1 MLLGLQS
8 LYEPS
13 LSRFF
18 LLQTLCE
25 RSLRRFFLLQT
36 LCEPCLK
43 KTRFSTADNVRAI
56 SIRVRN
62 AFIFRSCKQFKS
74 ILFHLLPSGV
84 ISPQNRRCSG
94 ERAAQYTPCWRHGG
108 REGGN
113 APAEVRCHWHRATCG
128 PSAPC
133 VIVACRATYK
143 TCPVPGIVFPVLSGV

>member
-62 AFIFRSCKQFKS
+62 AFI
-74 ILFHLLPSGV
+74 
-84 ISPQNRRCSG
+84 
-94 ERAAQYTPCWRHGG
+94 
-108 REGGN
+108 
-113 APAEVRCHWHRATCG
+113 
-128 PSAPC
+128 
-133 VIVACRATYK
+133 
-143 TCPVPGIVFPVLSGV
+143 